1 MPRFVSV
8 LLALLALTACDPD
21 PDPGPGDDPD
31 AGDVGSHDASP
42 GIDAPLPPR
51 PDAGS
56 PVCGDGVK
64 ASSEACDDGDVDSGD
79 GCSATC
85 TVEDG
90 YACPTPGEDCVP
102 IATCGDGVRTGGEGC
117 DDRNSD
123 SSDGCSADCVIEA
136 GWVCPIDGV
145 ACRAAACGDGIIA
158 GFEECEDGD
167 APPEGDDGCSADCLF
182 EDGYACETV
191 GAPCVETECGNG
203 MVEGTEPCDDGDN
216 DTGDGCS
223 PLCELEPVC
232 SDGVCT
238 TACGDGVVLPGEPC
252 DDGNTRAGDGCSP
265 TCTIEDGFTCELTEI
280 EPPDELALAVVYRDF
295 RGYDLPATGSVPRG
309 HVDFQNANGTET
321 GIVAAMLGTDR
332 LPVYAKEGVSSATT
346 HGRPAFDQWYHD
358 SSMSMTVVD
367 RIVLARQADGRY
379 VFDDADFFPLD
390 TRGWVDAELE
400 PVRNGGHNFSFTS
413 VVRYWF
419 EYGGD
424 EVLTFRGDDDVWVF
438 INGRLAL
445 DLGGVHGP
453 LSGTVTLS
461 ARASELGL
469 VAGRIYEVVVFQ
481 AERHTSQSSYRLT
494 LSNFTSSRTE
504 CAPICGDGIVTRFE
518 ACDDGVNDGSYGGCA
533 PGCMALGPRCGDG
546 ATQSEQGE
554 QCDDP
559 PNVGGYDGCSPACQ
573 LTERCGD
580 GVRQAEHGEQCD
592 DGNDV
597 DTDTCSNA
605 CLTNL
610 G

>member
-1 MPRFVSV
+1 MHRRFAFV
-8 LLALLALTACDPD
+8 LALSALTIACDPD
-21 PDPGPGDDPD
+21 PGPRPDDDVD
-31 AGDVGSHDASP
+31 AGRMEPRDASP
-42 GIDAPLPPR
+42 GIDAPPPPR

-56 PVCGDGVK
+56 PICGDGIN
-64 ASSEACDDGDVDSGD
+64 APTEACDDGDVDPED

-102 IATCGDGVRTGGEGC
+102 LATCGDGVRAASEEC
-117 DDRNSD
+117 DDRNTD
-123 SSDGCSADCVIEA
+123 AGDGCSAACVIEA

-167 APPEGDDGCSADCLF
+167 APPEGNDGCSADCLF
-182 EDGYACETV
+182 ENGYACETV
-191 GAPCVETECGNG
+191 GAPCVPTQCGDRV
-203 MVEGTEPCDDGDN
+203 VEGTEPCDDGNN

-223 PLCELEPVC
+223 PLCEVEPVC

-265 TCTIEDGFTCELTEI
+265 TCTIEEGFTCELTEI
-280 EPPDELALAVVYRDF
+280 EAPDELALAVVYRDF
-295 RGYDLPATGSVPRG
+295 RGRDLSGG
-309 HVDFQNANGTET
+309 HIDFENANGNET
-321 GIVAAMLGTDR
+321 GIVAATLGADR

-346 HGRPAFDQWYHD
+346 HGRVAFDQWYRD
-358 SSMSMTVVD
+358 TAGVNRTVVE
-367 RIVLARQADGRY
+367 RLVLTRQPDGRY
-379 VFDDADFFPLD
+379 VYDNSVFFPLD
-390 TRGWVDAELE
+390 GRGWIAAGTEQ
-400 PVRNGGHNFSFTS
+400 PRTGGHNFSFTS

-419 EYGGD
+419 EYHGD

-445 DLGGVHGP
+445 DLGGVHGA

-461 ARASELGL
+461 ARAPDLGL
-469 VAGRIYEVVVFQ
+469 AVGGIYEVVVFQ
-481 AERHTSQSSYRLT
+481 AERHTTQSSYRLT

-546 ATQSEQGE
+546 VTQSEEGE